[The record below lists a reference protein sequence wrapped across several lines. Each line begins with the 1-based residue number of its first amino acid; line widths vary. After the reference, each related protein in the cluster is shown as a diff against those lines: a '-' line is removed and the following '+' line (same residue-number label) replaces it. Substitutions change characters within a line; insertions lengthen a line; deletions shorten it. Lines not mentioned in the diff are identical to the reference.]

1 MVFYRKKNL
10 ILPHGSQAK
19 AGDPMRKHLILL
31 IMIAVLPIQVFAHPG
46 QTDSNGGHYDH
57 DSGEY
62 HYHHGYEA
70 HRHYDMDGDG
80 DVDCPYNF
88 HDQTGINSGGDSDG
102 SSTDRSYYSSDATT
116 NSTSDSTAHTEI
128 KEKMPPW
135 GIWTIIALSTLSII
149 LYFVIR
155 SKNSQI
161 SIKDASIEEFKSALK
176 DRNTEISRLTE
187 LEKRWRISAHEAE
200 AEADRAT
207 KRAAGLVQ
215 IRDKEIAIIK
225 EEAQSLREHNDK
237 LLKMIPFQRTEP
249 KKANY
254 EPIEIP
260 DDIYF
265 VRGTVPVKGKVNEA
279 QPFGDFTVF
288 VAHKGQKYH
297 TDRFC
302 STSYFSVMKPA
313 HVYDVIGTR
322 SACHKCALW
331 HPCGHQRTPPEWY
344 IKVNALAKE
353 IEK

>member
-1 MVFYRKKNL
+1 
-10 ILPHGSQAK
+10 
-19 AGDPMRKHLILL
+19 MRKHLILL

-57 DSGEY
+57 GSGEY

-116 NSTSDSTAHTEI
+116 NSTSDSTVHTEI
-128 KEKMPPW
+128 KEKKKMPPW
-135 GIWTIIALSTLSII
+135 GIWTILALSALSII

-265 VRGTVPVKGKVNEA
+265 VRGTIPVKGKVTED